1 MDEPRPTIAERFFQE
16 PPAPGP
22 LNALA
27 YAIHKHN
34 MEVGWWDG
42 AEQYSGEILDK
53 HLIPTKL
60 ALVHSELSEALEGF
74 RKALMDD
81 HLPHRSMF
89 EVELA
94 DTLIRIFDI
103 AGYFNLDLD
112 SAVAEKRAYNST
124 RADHTREARE
134 APGGKS
140 V

>member
-1 MDEPRPTIAERFFQE
+1 MDESRPTIAKRFFQE

-27 YAIHKHN
+27 DAIHKHN

-42 AEQYSGEILDK
+42 AEQYEGSFLDK
-53 HLIPTKL
+53 HFIPTKL
-60 ALVHSELSEALEGF
+60 ALVHSEVSEALEGF
-74 RKALMDD
+74 RKGIPDN

-112 SAVAEKRAYNST
+112 SAVAEKRAYNAT
-124 RADHTREARE
+124 RTDHTREARE